1 MRRNC
6 GSPLKPTAANI
17 MMMKASHMMRREK
30 KFCLFRAYK
39 LSDSA
44 IRIYYKTEKG
54 YMKSF

>member
-6 GSPLKPTAANI
+6 NSLLKPTAVNI
-17 MMMKASHMMRREK
+17 MKMKAPHMTRRDK
-30 KFCLFRAYK
+30 TRCLLRAYK

-44 IRIYYKTEKG
+44 IRIYYKTEKE